1 MSYEWRW
8 GESNLP
14 LAHLSLLAHTPE
26 RLLALRLAMS
36 QAIVPTSAALDAG
49 CGALGVLAIMAAR
62 LGAKR
67 VVGVDFGQLPMAR
80 KLAEE
85 NQVAD
90 RVTFLESDLADLD
103 AWLGPFD
110 VIIGM
115 IYNNDPRLDRPQ
127 QQLMGQLA
135 ERFAHPGTVF
145 IPNRVRYVV
154 TGYDSR
160 TPDPT
165 GHTRRADWGASIDQ
179 IEGQTGLT
187 LTAARRLVSPRWRK
201 ARLGL
206 EVPPLPPG
214 RLTAR
219 SGHPDRSGMT
229 QLTGTEPFTEIGYS
243 RPETVSAYPASLALP
258 ITRSGRIDIVIW
270 RQDLLFDDLL
280 IRSTETAQPVEPAD
294 TVKPGDTVTLALD
307 DRWNDKVPI
316 TVPASGS

>member
-1 MSYEWRW
+1 
-8 GESNLP
+8 
-14 LAHLSLLAHTPE
+14 
-26 RLLALRLAMS
+26 
-36 QAIVPTSAALDAG
+36 
-49 CGALGVLAIMAAR
+49 MAAR

-90 RVTFLESDLADLD
+90 RVTFLESDLAGLD
-103 AWLGPFD
+103 APLGPFD

-115 IYNNDPRLDRPQ
+115 IYNNDPRLDLPQ
-127 QQLMGQLA
+127 QQLMGKLA

-165 GHTRRADWGASIDQ
+165 GHTRSADWGTSIDR

-187 LTAARRLVSPRWRK
+187 LTAARRLVNPRWRK

-214 RLTAR
+214 QLTAR
-219 SGHPDRSGMT
+219 HGYPDRSGMT

-243 RPETVSAYPASLALP
+243 RQRPHPH
-258 ITRSGRIDIVIW
+258 TRRHS
-270 RQDLLFDDLL
+270 
-280 IRSTETAQPVEPAD
+280 PCP
-294 TVKPGDTVTLALD
+294 
-307 DRWNDKVPI
+307 
-316 TVPASGS
+316 

>member
-1 MSYEWRW
+1 MSYERRR
-8 GESNLP
+8 GEGNLP
-14 LAHLSLLAHTPE
+14 LAHLSLLAHTAE

-36 QAIVPTSAALDAG
+36 QAIGPASAVLDAG
-49 CGALGVLAIMAAR
+49 CGALGVLAIMAAM

-67 VVGVDFGQLPMAR
+67 VVGVDVGQLPMAR

-103 AWLGPFD
+103 AALGPFD

-115 IYNNDPRLDRPQ
+115 IYINDPRLDRPQ
-127 QQLMGQLA
+127 QRLMGQLA
-135 ERFAHPGTVF
+135 ERVAHPGTVF

-165 GHTRRADWGASIDQ
+165 GHTRSADWGTSIDR

-187 LTAARRLVSPRWRK
+187 LTAARRLVNPRWRT

-206 EVPPLPPG
+206 EVPPG
-214 RLTAR
+214 RLTDG
-219 SGHPDRSGMT
+219 SGYPDRSGMT

-243 RPETVSAYPASLALP
+243 RPQTAAAYPEVTSPDRNPLRP
-258 ITRSGRIDIVIW
+258 D
-270 RQDLLFDDLL
+270 RQS
-280 IRSTETAQPVEPAD
+280 RGV
-294 TVKPGDTVTLALD
+294 
-307 DRWNDKVPI
+307 R
-316 TVPASGS
+316 